1 MAYEIS
7 PKVKKEGRSATET
20 AKRGQRGTRLR
31 RGKAED
37 GPERGAERRLHHN
50 TGEGSAGGRAGQ
62 RPAEHGERAPRQSS
76 GESRKLEEKKTT
88 ERLKSKVGFSRQKG
102 NGGTAGRCK
111 RSQRHTEK
119 AETPRGSPASLTG
132 HLPWRTE
139 GYERQP
145 ATPALG
151 LPEAAA
157 PPGRGLP
164 HRPGASGLAPPRQAR
179 HPPSSPSP
187 PATLPGVRGAHLPRG
202 IGVGPD
208 RRGGGGWGNAAILAR
223 PHPPPPQARA
233 GWRRRPQRRAPS
245 LRPAAAKGRGRWGRG
260 RQRGARGALPG
271 GPRAEPVPPRGRR
284 GRYSLGRPQGWAGQR
299 GSYARY
305 LSGTISRAPSA
316 GRAGKARHAPP
327 GGRRGQWPR
336 GLTARR

>member
-1 MAYEIS
+1 MSGLYQVGRGKRELFVAYEIS

-223 PHPPPPQARA
+223 PHPPPPK
-233 GWRRRPQRRAPS
+233 P
-245 LRPAAAKGRGRWGRG
+245 
-260 RQRGARGALPG
+260 
-271 GPRAEPVPPRGRR
+271 
-284 GRYSLGRPQGWAGQR
+284 
-299 GSYARY
+299 
-305 LSGTISRAPSA
+305 
-316 GRAGKARHAPP
+316 GRAGGGARSAGLPPFAPRRRKEGAGGAAGGSGEP
-327 GGRRGQWPR
+327 AEPSPEGRGPSRSRRGAGAGGTHSGGRRA
-336 GLTARR
+336 GLGSAAPTPAI